1 MKATA
6 LEAPKFVTD
15 ARGKHVGVLL
25 SLKAYGRL
33 RDAEEELADIG
44 AYDAAKPKVMAELAA
59 GEFVTLKEFLAKQRR
74 A

>member
-1 MKATA
+1 MNATA

-15 ARGKHVGVLL
+15 SRGRQVGVLL
-25 SLKAYGRL
+25 SLKEYGRL

-44 AYDAAKPKVMAELAA
+44 AYDAAKPKAMAELAA